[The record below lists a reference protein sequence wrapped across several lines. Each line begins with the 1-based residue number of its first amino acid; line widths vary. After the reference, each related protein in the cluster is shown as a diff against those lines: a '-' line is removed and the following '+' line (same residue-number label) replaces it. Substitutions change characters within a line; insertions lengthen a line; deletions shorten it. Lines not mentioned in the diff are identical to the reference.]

1 MAGVVPQTIGPPSVS
16 AEPKSGGPRKT
27 QLLLSNY
34 KILRLLTTRFYM
46 KKITRQFP
54 KWELL
59 ID

>member
-1 MAGVVPQTIGPPSVS
+1 MAGVILETIGPPSVS
-16 AEPKSGGPRKT
+16 AEPKSGEPPKT

-34 KILRLLTTRFYM
+34 KILILLTTRFYM
-46 KKITRQFP
+46 KKIARQFP